1 MAMRAHSL
9 SPRQAGS
16 GLFGMST
23 GSGRACK
30 FGGNIDVGK
39 PFAPL
44 SVPVEKVGNTP
55 FEH

>member
-1 MAMRAHSL
+1 
-9 SPRQAGS
+9 
-16 GLFGMST
+16 MST